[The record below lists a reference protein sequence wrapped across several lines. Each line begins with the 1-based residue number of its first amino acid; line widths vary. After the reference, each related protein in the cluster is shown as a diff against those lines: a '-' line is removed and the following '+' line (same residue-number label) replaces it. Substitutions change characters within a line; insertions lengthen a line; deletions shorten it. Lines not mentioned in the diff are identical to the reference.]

1 MCTIGAIVC
10 RGPDGNAAVLGF
22 KNSDSPPVGYWHGIA
37 GAEGGYASLAYGIQP
52 QKGVNAGMNERGVM
66 LISSYFGCEI
76 PAPDGRPA
84 ESFWLNDL
92 RGSAQ
97 AEALARCGTAEE
109 ALALMLERYRETAE
123 PTVGGSH
130 VIADRGGKLLVF
142 EHEGMETAWHD
153 DSAQGWAARSNQAL
167 GLKSAEQASLPEAI
181 RSDRELRLAK
191 AQETLASLVRSGCGR
206 EDAVKALASL
216 LASKRVSEDG
226 TGASSSGDICADGVM
241 HGRSNAALP
250 HVTLSGLI
258 WDASALVMH
267 YTAGRPGRAPWQKII
282 LGTRG
287 TEPCWI

>member
-10 RGPDGNAAVLGF
+10 RGANGEAKVLGF

-37 GAEGGYASLAYGIQP
+37 RAEGGYASLAYGIQP

-76 PAPDGRPA
+76 PEPDGRPA

-97 AEALARCGTAEE
+97 AEALARSRTAEE

-130 VIADRGGKLLVF
+130 VIADRDGKLLVF
-142 EHEGMETAWHD
+142 EHEGAETAWHD
-153 DSAQGWAARSNQAL
+153 DSAQRWTARSNQAL
-167 GLKSAEQASLPEAI
+167 GLKLAEQASLPEAI

-191 AQETLASLVRSGCGR
+191 TQKTLASLVRSGCER
-206 EDAVKALASL
+206 EEAWEALASL
-216 LASKRVSEDG
+216 LASKHESEGG
-226 TGASSSGDICADGVM
+226 TGGATPGDICADGII

-258 WDASALVMH
+258 WDASARVMH
-267 YTAGRPGRAPWQKII
+267 YTAGRPGEAPWRKMN

-287 TEPCWI
+287 TGP